1 MTAAVEISFVIVVLV
16 AVVAVLAF
24 PARGPTKLLAVH
36 APVEGI
42 KLRRELATR

>member
-24 PARGPTKLLAVH
+24 PVRGPTKLLAVN

-42 KLRRELATR
+42 KLSRELATR